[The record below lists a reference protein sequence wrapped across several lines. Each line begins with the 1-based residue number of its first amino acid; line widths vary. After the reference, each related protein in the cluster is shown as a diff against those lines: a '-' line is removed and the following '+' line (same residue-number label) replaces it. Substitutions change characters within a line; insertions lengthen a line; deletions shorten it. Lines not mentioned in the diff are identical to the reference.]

1 MREAKQLLPSLKEAL
16 DTIKPKLQDEE
27 DIIDF
32 DWHMYRHKDL
42 KEKYYA
48 LESDIIPPLSNSPPP
63 ELNSDEKILPVTPS
77 YVAIDENGSLSTIVF
92 TTSSEFENKQERFD
106 IGKFQRISIFNF
118 IFRETN
124 FYVFKYNIRKYPR

>member
-1 MREAKQLLPSLKEAL
+1 
-16 DTIKPKLQDEE
+16 
-27 DIIDF
+27 
-32 DWHMYRHKDL
+32 MYRHKDL

-48 LESDIIPPLSNSPPP
+48 LESDIIPPLCNSPPP
-63 ELNSDEKILPVTPS
+63 ELNSDEKNLPVTS
-77 YVAIDENGSLSTIVF
+77 YVAINENGSLSTIVF

-124 FYVFKYNIRKYPR
+124 FYVFKHNIKN